1 MCYNWTGTLFPK
13 LFWPTMRKNCS
24 NDQEKLLKFE
34 ADGWEFAKFLI
45 SLELYS
51 NRERPVTFLK

>member
-1 MCYNWTGTLFPK
+1 
-13 LFWPTMRKNCS
+13 MRKICS

-34 ADGWEFAKFLI
+34 ADGWEFAKFWI

>member
-1 MCYNWTGTLFPK
+1 
-13 LFWPTMRKNCS
+13 MRKNCS